1 MTTNASNPTTT
12 AAWNRERAA
21 LREDF
26 ILFQLE
32 NDVFFRVCEASGDEI
47 TPQKIRTLYLSDLWS
62 GKRPIKLEHLPTLDI
77 IGDLIEQTEGRA

>member
-1 MTTNASNPTTT
+1 MTTNPNP
-12 AAWNRERAA
+12 AAWSRDRAA

-47 TPQKIRTLYLSDLWS
+47 TPQKIRTMYLSDLWS
-62 GKRPIKLEHLPTLDI
+62 GKRPVKLDHLPTLDI
-77 IGDLIEQTEGRA
+77 IGELIDQTEGRA